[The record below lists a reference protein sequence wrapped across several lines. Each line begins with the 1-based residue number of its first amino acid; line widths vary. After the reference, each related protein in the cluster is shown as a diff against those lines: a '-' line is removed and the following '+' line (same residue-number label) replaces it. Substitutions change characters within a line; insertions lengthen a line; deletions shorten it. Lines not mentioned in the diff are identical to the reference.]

1 MEKFHQSLEKKLKVF
16 GIENK
21 TIELYPTC
29 KFVTVVDQ
37 RALPHLFEK
46 LTIDNWKDM
55 SKAITDMVVRGA
67 PLIGVSG
74 AAAMALAMKESV
86 EDGFI
91 IKAASH
97 IKQCR
102 PTAVNLA
109 WAVDRVVKA
118 LLKAPLEDREELAWT
133 QAKLILKED
142 ENMCRNIGEFFA
154 EIMEQKFLQT
164 GRPLRILTHCNAG
177 WLATV
182 NWGTALS
189 GLYLA
194 KRKGIP
200 FEVFADE
207 TRPRLQGCL
216 TVWELSHEEIPVTLI
231 TDNAGGLLMQR
242 GGIDLVITGADRIA
256 SNGDV
261 ANKVG
266 TYLKA
271 LAAFDNKVPFYVAAP
286 ISTFDW
292 NIQSGEQICIEERD
306 ADEVRKISG
315 INKKGKLTTVRITDS
330 DTPVWN
336 PGFDITPSRL
346 VTGFVTERGVILPTQ
361 LCDYRQASIG
371 AMSKEDV

>member
-1 MEKFHQSLEKKLKVF
+1 MEEFHQKLEKKLKVF
-16 GIENK
+16 GKEEK
-21 TIELYPTC
+21 TISLDPVRKT
-29 KFVTVVDQ
+29 VTVIEQ
-37 RALPHLFEK
+37 RALPHSFVK
-46 LTIDNWKDM
+46 VSIDCWEDM
-55 SKAITDMVVRGA
+55 SRAITDMVVRGA

-86 EDGFI
+86 EDDFI
-91 IKAASH
+91 LKTADRIKES
-97 IKQCR
+97 R

-109 WAVDRVVKA
+109 WAVDRVVR
-118 LLKAPLEDREELAWT
+118 LLVRTPLEEREKQAWIEA
-133 QAKLILKED
+133 QNILEED
-142 ENMCRNIGEFFA
+142 ENMCRCIGGFFA
-154 EIMEQKFLQT
+154 EIMERKFRQT

-182 NWGTALS
+182 DWGTALS
-189 GLYLA
+189 GLYQA

-216 TVWELSHEEIPVTLI
+216 TAWELKQEEVPIRLI
-231 TDNAGGLLMQR
+231 TDNAGGLLMQQ

-271 LAAFDNKVPFYVAAP
+271 LAAFDNQVPFYVAAP

-292 NIQSGEQICIEERD
+292 NIQSGDQIRIEERS

-315 INKKGKLTTVRITDS
+315 LDDEGQLRFVRITDS
-330 DTPVWN
+330 DMPVWN
-336 PGFDITPSRL
+336 PGFDITPSRFI
-346 VTGFVTERGVILPTQ
+346 TGFVTERGVIRPEELSA
-361 LCDYRQASIG
+361 YRQESIG
-371 AMSKEDV
+371 SLTEGTL

>member
-1 MEKFHQSLEKKLKVF
+1 MKVYQK
-16 GIENK
+16 EEK
-21 TIELYPTC
+21 TIALHPSR
-29 KFVTVVDQ
+29 KAVTVIDQ
-37 RALPHLFEK
+37 RDLPHFFTK
-46 LTIDNWKDM
+46 ITIDNWKDM
-55 SKAITDMVVRGA
+55 SKAITDMIVRGA

-86 EDGFI
+86 EDDFI
-91 IKAASH
+91 LKVAEC
-97 IKQCR
+97 IKQSR

-109 WAVDRVVKA
+109 WAVDRVVRE
-118 LLKAPLEDREELAWT
+118 LLKAPCEEREKLAWM
-133 QAKLILKED
+133 QANMILKED
-142 ENMCRNIGEFFA
+142 ESMCRNIGEFFV

-182 NWGTALS
+182 DWGTALS
-189 GLYLA
+189 GLYQA

-200 FEVFADE
+200 FEVYADE

-216 TVWELSHEEIPVTLI
+216 TAWELRHEEISVKLI

-292 NIQSGEQICIEERD
+292 NIQAGEQICIEERD
-306 ADEVRKISG
+306 ADEIRKISG
-315 INKKGKLTTVRITDS
+315 IDENGELKTVRITDS
-330 DTPVWN
+330 DMPVWN

-346 VTGFVTERGVILPTQ
+346 VTGFITERGVILPGQ
-361 LCDYRQASIG
+361 LSAYRQASIQPF
-371 AMSKEDV
+371 AQEKL

>member
-1 MEKFHQSLEKKLKVF
+1 MRVYQKAE
-16 GIENK
+16 K
-21 TIELYPTC
+21 TIALYPIR
-29 KFVTVVDQ
+29 KVVTVIDQ
-37 RALPHLFEK
+37 RALPHIFEK
-46 LTIDNWKDM
+46 ITIDNWKDM

-74 AAAMALAMKESV
+74 AAAMALAMKEGV
-86 EDGFI
+86 EDDFI
-91 IKAASH
+91 CKVAERV
-97 IKQCR
+97 KQSR

-109 WAVDRVVKA
+109 WAVDRVVGE
-118 LLKAPLEDREELAWT
+118 LLKAPLEDREKLAWT
-133 QAKLILKED
+133 QAKIILKED
-142 ENMCRNIGEFFA
+142 VEMCRNIGEFFA
-154 EIMEQKFLQT
+154 EIMELKYLQT

-182 NWGTALS
+182 DWGTALS
-189 GLYLA
+189 GLYVA
-194 KRKGIP
+194 KRKNIP

-216 TVWELSHEEIPVTLI
+216 TAWELRHEDIPVKLI
-231 TDNAGGLLMQR
+231 ADNAGGLLMQR

-271 LAAFDNKVPFYVAAP
+271 LAAYDNKVPFYVAAP

-315 INKKGKLTTVRITDS
+315 VDETTHWLTTVRITDT
-330 DTPVWN
+330 DVPVWN

-346 VTGFVTERGVILPTQ
+346 VTGFVTERGVIHPTQ
-361 LCDYRQASIG
+361 LSDYRQASVG
-371 AMSKEDV
+371 TMGKE

>member
-1 MEKFHQSLEKKLKVF
+1 MEEFHQILEKKLKVF
-16 GIENK
+16 GKEEK
-21 TIELYPTC
+21 TIALDPVRKT
-29 KFVTVVDQ
+29 VTVIEQ
-37 RALPHLFEK
+37 RALPHNFAK
-46 LTIDNWKDM
+46 VCIDCWEDM
-55 SKAITDMVVRGA
+55 SRAITDMVVRGA

-86 EDGFI
+86 DDDFI
-91 IKAASH
+91 LKTAEHVKES
-97 IKQCR
+97 R

-109 WAVDRVVKA
+109 WAVDRVVRV
-118 LLKAPLEDREELAWT
+118 LIKAPLEEREKQAWI
-133 QAKLILKED
+133 QAQEILEED
-142 ENMCRNIGEFFA
+142 ENMCRNIGGFFA
-154 EIMEQKFLQT
+154 EIMEQKFQQT

-182 NWGTALS
+182 DWGTALS
-189 GLYLA
+189 GLYQA

-216 TVWELSHEEIPVTLI
+216 TAWELAQEEIPVKLI
-231 TDNAGGLLMQR
+231 TDNAGGLLMQQ

-271 LAAFDNKVPFYVAAP
+271 LAAFDNRVPFYVAAP

-292 NIQSGEQICIEERD
+292 NIQSGDQIRIEERS

-315 INKKGKLTTVRITDS
+315 LDDEGRLRAVRITDP
-330 DTPVWN
+330 DMPVWN

-346 VTGFVTERGVILPTQ
+346 VTGFVTERGVIRPEELSH
-361 LCDYRQASIG
+361 YRHASTEPF
-371 AMSKEDV
+371 AKRNL